1 MKVSLALIVKDE
13 ENTIRKCII
22 NSNKLVDEIIVVDT
36 GSTDNTLKILNE
48 DSKVRVFN
56 FAWTNNFS
64 EARNYAIEQC
74 TGDYV
79 LFLDADE
86 YVTFGKRN
94 ELEQVMKRN
103 QIGKIKIISK
113 FKKDNEFYETS
124 SFISRFFP
132 KNIRYQGAIHEQL
145 NSDLPR
151 VEMKLTVAHSGYLE
165 KDKGFRNIP
174 ILLEEVKKNP
184 NDAYYQ
190 YQLGKELRLKKDY
203 NLSFTHLIESYK
215 LVDPK
220 ASFYNLLIL
229 ELLQTG
235 KELVEEKTIRIIN
248 ENEQK
253 MRNISD
259 FHFYKGLFYLDYC
272 LNYLESS
279 LSFLPKIEESFLK
292 CIEISNKKYIEY
304 LKGTAS
310 FLALYNLGV
319 YYEVIGS
326 MTKAKIYYGKSGK
339 YGYQPARK
347 RLSLLDYK

>member
-1 MKVSLALIVKDE
+1 MISLALIVKDE
-13 ENTIRKCII
+13 EKTIKKCII
-22 NSNKLVDEIIVVDT
+22 NAKKLVDEIIVVDT

-103 QIGKIKIISK
+103 QIGKIKITSK
-113 FKKDNEFYETS
+113 FKKDNEVYEAS

-151 VEMKLTVAHSGYLE
+151 IEMKLTVAHSGYLE
-165 KDKGFRNIP
+165 KDKSLRNIP
-174 ILLEEVKKNP
+174 ILLGEVKKNP

-190 YQLGKELRLKKDY
+190 YQLGKELRLNKEFKQSY
-203 NLSFTHLIESYK
+203 THLSTSYK
-215 LVDPK
+215 LVDMK
-220 ASFYNLLIL
+220 DSYYNQLIL

-235 KELVEEKTIRIIN
+235 KEIVAEETIRIIN
-248 ENEQK
+248 ENEQRMK
-253 MRNISD
+253 NISD

-272 LNYLESS
+272 LKHMQSS
-279 LSFLPKIEESFLK
+279 IYFLSKIEESFLK
-292 CIEISNKKYIEY
+292 CIEISNKKHIEY

-326 MTKAKIYYGKSGK
+326 MTRAEIYYVKSAK
-339 YGYQPARK
+339 YGYQPAKK
-347 RLSLLDYK
+347 RLSL